1 MNANWADMDSDDSDD
16 EDMEIPI
23 QAAGLNDGVVQVSCA
38 YMFLSVERSLP
49 SKVFRE
55 GTCIFSFYS

>member
-23 QAAGLNDGVVQVSCA
+23 QAAGLNDGVVQVSHA
-38 YMFLSVERSLP
+38 SLFMYP
-49 SKVFRE
+49 L
-55 GTCIFSFYS
+55 